1 MPVYHLQKEGSEYQV
16 NDTAT
21 LVQLACVGL
30 ILETDR
36 LRREGEK
43 RFRAA
48 GTFKELKNALK
59 TDTWEAWE
67 VLGDTDPAALW
78 KASVRWI
85 GGKQPDA
92 LTESPVVKKTVVP
105 EVPVE
110 KPAKVI
116 EPKIVPPVVEVPKPE
131 LEALPVKPDDS
142 NVIVFPVPKPSPV
155 RRAQSS
161 AQPVPLVD
169 RASHPAIIE
178 AELRMRT
185 ARPVKQFRA
194 FPWVFGGVAV
204 VGGLVLWGMTFFV
217 SNTAKWTSERL
228 EGPPPEQVIADAAQ
242 FEPDQP
248 VQEVVADQ
256 PSEADALFQ
265 KKTDEMR
272 ARMSRGVVEMK
283 GRPDDL
289 TNALMIEM
297 SRMRVGLLKVK
308 APVHA
313 WGGRN
318 NDLPE
323 AAEVHM
329 VLKDQNDLITQLGA
343 VVLVVGKYLQAYEME
358 LTDFVVG
365 LEDNSGIVQERK
377 LSPKGVR
384 AVFMNRKPM
393 RELLME

>member
-1 MPVYHLQKEGSEYQV
+1 M
-16 NDTAT
+16 
-21 LVQLACVGL
+21 
-30 ILETDR
+30 
-36 LRREGEK
+36 
-43 RFRAA
+43 
-48 GTFKELKNALK
+48 
-59 TDTWEAWE
+59 
-67 VLGDTDPAALW
+67 
-78 KASVRWI
+78 
-85 GGKQPDA
+85 
-92 LTESPVVKKTVVP
+92 
-105 EVPVE
+105 
-110 KPAKVI
+110 
-116 EPKIVPPVVEVPKPE
+116 
-131 LEALPVKPDDS
+131 
-142 NVIVFPVPKPSPV
+142 
-155 RRAQSS
+155 
-161 AQPVPLVD
+161 
-169 RASHPAIIE
+169 
-178 AELRMRT
+178 
-185 ARPVKQFRA
+185 
-194 FPWVFGGVAV
+194 

-217 SNTAKWTSERL
+217 TNTATWTSERL
-228 EGPPPEQVIADAAQ
+228 EGPPPEQVIADAAD

-248 VQEVVADQ
+248 VQEVAADQ